1 MEKKHRPRISKTESL
16 MKYGIPFS
24 ETEMDLV
31 IVALGEFRRAHTH
44 PVNPVRLSPKGLVIL
59 DSLIDNLKIA
69 YTFFK
74 PSK

>member
-1 MEKKHRPRISKTESL
+1 MEKQRRPRISRTESE

-24 ETEMDLV
+24 ETEMDIV
-31 IVALGEFRRAHTH
+31 IVALGEFRYAHTH
-44 PVNPVRLSPKGLVIL
+44 PANPVQLLPKGLSIL
-59 DSLIDNLKIA
+59 DSLIDNLNIA